1 MNSVVENEDT
11 DEFDVIEFPAPLLVT
26 SGDPGGV
33 GPEVTHKAIKK
44 LQRKK
49 EILPERPICVIGD
62 AFLFARHL
70 EKPSA
75 MQTYNII
82 PIEDFL
88 VDPGYLLSHLHTDF
102 SKPWRPVFL
111 DCGEKSESRHP
122 IGKQV
127 SANGERAVIYLD
139 AAVEML
145 AEDLVDAVCTA
156 PICKE
161 SAAKHGW
168 NYPGQTEFFAYA
180 CDVDE
185 PVMML
190 AGGGLRVTLV
200 TIHVPLAK
208 VPKLITR
215 KRIRS
220 IVRTTAQALKID
232 FGIDE
237 PRIALCGVNPHAG
250 EGGRFG
256 TDEKKII
263 APAVK
268 TLKRDG
274 INVIGPLPA
283 DTLFHRALKGEFDC
297 VVAMYH
303 DQGLAPLKTI
313 AFDEGVNITCGL
325 PIVRTA
331 PDHGTAFDIAGKNE
345 ANFIAMYNAILQAN
359 EIASA
364 REASFSAV

>member
-1 MNSVVENEDT
+1 MT
-11 DEFDVIEFPAPLLVT
+11 DEDSGEFEVIEFPAPLLIT

-49 EILPERPICVIGD
+49 EILPERPICVVGD
-62 AFLFARHL
+62 AFLYARHL

-75 MQTYNII
+75 MQTYNIV

-88 VDPGYLLSHLHTDF
+88 ADAGYLLAHLHTDL

-111 DCGEKSESRHP
+111 DCGEKGESKHP
-122 IGKQV
+122 IGKQN
-127 SANGERAVIYLD
+127 SANGERAVVYLD
-139 AAVEML
+139 AAVELL

-161 SAAKHGW
+161 TAAKHGW
-168 NYPGQTEFFAYA
+168 DYPGQTEFFAEA
-180 CDVDE
+180 CEVDE

-190 AGGGLRVTLV
+190 TGGGLRVSLV
-200 TIHVPLAK
+200 TTHIPLAR
-208 VPKLITR
+208 VPRRVTR

-220 IVRTTAQALKID
+220 IVRTTAEALKAD
-232 FGIDE
+232 FGIDN
-237 PRIALCGVNPHAG
+237 PRIAVCGLNPHAG

-256 TDEKKII
+256 DDEKKNIN
-263 APAVK
+263 PALK
-268 TLKRDG
+268 ALKRDG
-274 INVIGPLPA
+274 INVTGPLPA
-283 DTLFHRALKGEFDC
+283 DTVFHRALQGEFDC

-331 PDHGTAFDIAGKNE
+331 PDHGTAFDIAGQNI
-345 ANFIAMYNAILQAN
+345 ASHTAMYNAILQAD
-359 EIASA
+359 EIAKA
-364 REASFSAV
+364 REAGH